1 MYFNPRGYV
10 SLDGSWVPNIASGNN
25 FNPRGY
31 VSLDSTYD
39 NIGTI
44 LAVFQSTRLR
54 KPRRG
59 NFLYCVSIIKFQS
72 TRLRKPRPKNLQK
85 LFVLLNFNPRGYVS
99 LDATPYLDNS
109 VHGEF
114 QSTRL
119 RKPRQQKHS
128 KKHKDLDYKYNFYTN
143 ISTYLYMINPQNI
156 YVHNI

>member
-72 TRLRKPRPKNLQK
+72 TRLRKPRQCHGISNRR
-85 LFVLLNFNPRGYVS
+85 VLRFQSTRLRKPRHAFHMDEARFLDFNPRGYVS
-99 LDATPYLDNS
+99 LDVVVVIPILLTR
-109 VHGEF
+109 EF

-119 RKPRQQKHS
+119 RKPR
-128 KKHKDLDYKYNFYTN
+128 
-143 ISTYLYMINPQNI
+143 P
-156 YVHNI
+156 

>member
-72 TRLRKPRPKNLQK
+72 TRLRKPRH
-85 LFVLLNFNPRGYVS
+85 REGYGS
-99 LDATPYLDNS
+99 GETE
-109 VHGEF
+109 EF

-119 RKPRQQKHS
+119 RKPRRLTHYVFLLVPYFNPRGYVS
-128 KKHKDLDYKYNFYTN
+128 LDSIKVRPVQTVI
-143 ISTYLYMINPQNI
+143 ISIHEAT
-156 YVHNI
+156 

>member
-72 TRLRKPRPKNLQK
+72 TRLRKPRQT
-85 LFVLLNFNPRGYVS
+85 LLASNYMRFNFNPRGYVS
-99 LDATPYLDNS
+99 LDESVLSLHPKELYISIHEAT
-109 VHGEF
+109 
-114 QSTRL
+114 
-119 RKPRQQKHS
+119 
-128 KKHKDLDYKYNFYTN
+128 
-143 ISTYLYMINPQNI
+143 
-156 YVHNI
+156 

>member
-72 TRLRKPRPKNLQK
+72 TRLRN
-85 LFVLLNFNPRGYVS
+85 
-99 LDATPYLDNS
+99 
-109 VHGEF
+109 
-114 QSTRL
+114 
-119 RKPRQQKHS
+119 PRQQKHS

>member
-72 TRLRKPRPKNLQK
+72 TRLRKPRPKRPDQ
-85 LFVLLNFNPRGYVS
+85 FHLLIQFQSTRLRKPRPILSVYNTRFQYFNPRGYVS
-99 LDATPYLDNS
+99 LDK
-109 VHGEF
+109 
-114 QSTRL
+114 TRNMAL
-119 RKPRQQKHS
+119 
-128 KKHKDLDYKYNFYTN
+128 
-143 ISTYLYMINPQNI
+143 
-156 YVHNI
+156 

>member
-72 TRLRKPRPKNLQK
+72 TRLRKPRR
-85 LFVLLNFNPRGYVS
+85 VLLHIRLLARLIS
-99 LDATPYLDNS
+99 IHEAT
-109 VHGEF
+109 
-114 QSTRL
+114 
-119 RKPRQQKHS
+119 
-128 KKHKDLDYKYNFYTN
+128 
-143 ISTYLYMINPQNI
+143 
-156 YVHNI
+156 